1 MPIIDNQKLYDK
13 AKQIANEKYSKPSAF
28 RSGYT
33 IKLYKS
39 MGGTYTDDGKP
50 KNLQRWYKEEWK
62 DVGDGEYPVFR
73 PTVKIS
79 NKTPLL
85 PSEIS
90 NLPKQIKLKQ
100 IIKGHSNLPPFKAKR
115 I

>member
-13 AKQIANEKYSKPSAF
+13 VKLQADTIYKKSSAYK
-28 RSGYT
+28 SGY
-33 IKLYKS
+33 IVKEYKKR
-39 MGGTYTDDGKP
+39 GGEYSGK
-50 KNLQRWYKEEWK
+50 KTNTGLTRWYKEQWK

-73 PTVKIS
+73 PTIKIS
-79 NKTPLL
+79 SKTPLL

-100 IIKGHSNLPPFKAKR
+100 IIKGHSNLPPFKSKR

>member
-1 MPIIDNQKLYDK
+1 
-13 AKQIANEKYSKPSAF
+13 
-28 RSGYT
+28 
-33 IKLYKS
+33 
-39 MGGTYTDDGKP
+39 
-50 KNLQRWYKEEWK
+50 
-62 DVGDGEYPVFR
+62 VGDGEYPVFR
-73 PTVKIS
+73 PTIKIS
-79 NKTPLL
+79 SKTPLL